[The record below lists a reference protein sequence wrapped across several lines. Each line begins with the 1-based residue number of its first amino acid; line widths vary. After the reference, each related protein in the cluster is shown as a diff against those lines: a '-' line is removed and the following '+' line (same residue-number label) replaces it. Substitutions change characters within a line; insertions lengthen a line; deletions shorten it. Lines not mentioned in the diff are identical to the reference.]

1 MIRLFLIASLLM
13 LTSCGPTLFSVG
25 GILNITAGDIVTIP
39 LKKKIIEEV
48 TKKPSKTADN

>member
-1 MIRLFLIASLLM
+1 M